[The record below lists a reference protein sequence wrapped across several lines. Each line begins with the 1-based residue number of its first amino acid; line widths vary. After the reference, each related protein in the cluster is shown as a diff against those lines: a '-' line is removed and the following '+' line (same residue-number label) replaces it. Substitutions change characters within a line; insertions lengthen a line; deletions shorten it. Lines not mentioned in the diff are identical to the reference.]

1 MGAEQRYARRRAIEA
16 MDVHESCSDIW
27 LQDMAYE
34 FPWEWQVAGSVAFYA
49 SFAPV
54 RLAELLVRTRE
65 LTENTEKRLEDTSI
79 LMWETFRHGVRG
91 PEGKAAVRQLN
102 RIHRNAVRHISDEH
116 RTWEITGEDYL
127 FVLATTFLTT
137 IRVAQRITWRP
148 LIDQERTGA
157 YLHFREIGEVMGLKD
172 IPRTYADMARFHD
185 DYAARHIRYS
195 PEARRLYLATRDM
208 IVDVLTMWLPE
219 RSPAWFA
226 GLMRRIAVSV
236 LPAIVP
242 KVLRTAFGMRD
253 PSPLLSVAVGAAMRV
268 RGAVVRRM
276 SPRTEPAI
284 PDRFP
289 TEEFPDGD
297 YRIDQIGPTH
307 TVRR

>member
-1 MGAEQRYARRRAIEA
+1 MGTEQRYARRREIEA
-16 MDVHESCSDIW
+16 MDVKESCSEIW
-27 LQDMAYE
+27 LLDMAYE
-34 FPWEWQVAGSVAFYA
+34 FPWEWQIAGSAAFYA
-49 SFAPV
+49 SLAPA

-91 PEGKAAVRQLN
+91 KQGKAAVRQLN

-116 RTWEITGEDYL
+116 RTWEITNEDYL

-137 IRVAQRITWRP
+137 IRVAADITWRP
-148 LIDQERTGA
+148 LTEQERTAA

-172 IPRTYADMARFHD
+172 IPQTYAEIAEFHD
-185 DYAARHIRYS
+185 DYAARHIRYT
-195 PEARRLYLATRDM
+195 PEAEQLYMAGRGM

-219 RSPAWFA
+219 RSPAWFTA
-226 GLMRRIAVSV
+226 VTRRIAVAA
-236 LPAIVP
+236 LPALMP
-242 KVLRTAFGMRD
+242 EMLRTAFGIPA
-253 PSPLLSVAVGAAMRV
+253 PSRLLSAVVGAGMRL

-276 SPRTEPAI
+276 SPRTESAI

-289 TEEFPDGD
+289 TEKFPDAD
-297 YRIDQIGPTH
+297 YTMDQIGPAH
-307 TVRR
+307 TVGR